1 MPALTLHAPRS
12 LIASIGYDP
21 HYSRSRPCPP
31 SITRSLAMA
40 SRRDAVI
47 KGQEEQVLKRRWWPD
62 DLRTAGSP
70 SKSSMHPSGAV
81 RFILELSSH
90 LDPVAAAAETDRET
104 GAKLSA
110 SVAVVLRLVSP
121 EGQPLGKDLSGRII
135 DAVAMQQQQQQKQG
149 SARSGETARSIP
161 EDLIQKIFSGRS
173 KARQRDDIA
182 IELLYISRTVVGK
195 DGSRDARRWSGQIAF
210 PVTGCTSYGP
220 SFLARLTD
228 HDDFVCR
235 AASARVMKRAWR
247 LLVVSV
253 ERR

>member
-1 MPALTLHAPRS
+1 M
-12 LIASIGYDP
+12 
-21 HYSRSRPCPP
+21 
-31 SITRSLAMA
+31 RSLAMA

-47 KGQEEQVLKRRWWPD
+47 EGQKEQVLKRPWWPD

-70 SKSSMHPSGAV
+70 SKSSMHPSSAV

-121 EGQPLGKDLSGRII
+121 EGQPLGKELSGRVCE
-135 DAVAMQQQQQQKQG
+135 AVAMQQQQQQKQG
-149 SARSGETARSIP
+149 SARSGETAPSIS
-161 EDLIQKIFSGRS
+161 EDLIGKIFSGRS

-210 PVTGCTSYGP
+210 PVRNWLHFFLSSY
-220 SFLARLTD
+220 
-228 HDDFVCR
+228 
-235 AASARVMKRAWR
+235 RVD
-247 LLVVSV
+247 
-253 ERR
+253 